1 MTETI
6 PEITENNLRT
16 SICPEEMKNN
26 KLVTKKEKK
35 FSYRKLSQNDVGEQ
49 VFKSVKKGLDN
60 TSKGLLSMI
69 LIGNKIIDSSK
80 KVLKKQNS
88 PEIKISIEDES
99 RENLVSDLNTH
110 QDIESQIEFPESK
123 CKEKSLV
130 SVKESLHE
138 TSEVSSKICTETFDI
153 SELEDLSDEEEEGG
167 CDSGGIGYCRSHDLN
182 FTGMFIH
189 LIGDVISSL
198 CVIVSSIVV
207 VNFGWLYFDT
217 ICSIIICIFIILS
230 TVPLN
235 YMIFKKMANAFSV
248 TAKEQKY
255 ILGKIKEVSVRNY
268 RSIMMPMGT
277 R

>member
-16 SICPEEMKNN
+16 SICPEDLTKNH
-26 KLVTKKEKK
+26 LVTKKEKK
-35 FSYRKLSQNDVGEQ
+35 FSYRKLSQTDVGEQ
-49 VFKSVKKGLDN
+49 VFKSVKKGLDH

-110 QDIESQIEFPESK
+110 QDIESQIESPESK

-138 TSEVSSKICTETFDI
+138 ISEVSSKVCSQTLDI
-153 SELEDLSDEEEEGG
+153 SELDDLSDDEEGG

-217 ICSIIICIFIILS
+217 VCSIIICIFIILS